1 MPSPEQQTPFDAS
14 AASRRELEYLIPF
27 EHAIGEYEPRMAVGA
42 EGSWIEFADGTRLL
56 DLHGQYMCVGMGH
69 GDARLRQALHE
80 AVDGLDFVCE
90 VLTHERKGYAAKLL
104 CEDTMEGSSWAG
116 AAKFVS
122 SGSEAVELALLIA
135 RLFKDRPAVVTT
147 QAAYHGWTSGA
158 AAATTLPYLR
168 NVFQDA
174 ESGEVRTV
182 PTAHPEFHAVPA
194 PIGCADE
201 VAVRAVVEET
211 ERSIRAIG
219 VENVAALI
227 TELYYGAGGFMVP
240 DGYPQLIREMC
251 DRLGILW
258 IDDEV
263 IAGAGRTGRWWA
275 FQHFGVTPDL
285 MCTAKGLTSSAV
297 PAGAVVLSREI
308 ADYLRGG
315 RWAAVSTFG
324 GHPLACAAVAA
335 NIEVMLDEGVVEH
348 AAAVGARFGEGLRE
362 LVARH
367 PSAAGL
373 SGKGLAWSI
382 ELCRDPA
389 SGEKWVPADRWRT
402 ASIDEEPELMPGQL
416 IAEVCEEHGVLLF
429 NFLPNT
435 VTIAPPLRI
444 SDDEL
449 SLALDAL
456 ERAFT
461 VLDGRVAETADRG

>member
-1 MPSPEQQTPFDAS
+1 MSSPEKQTRPDVAE
-14 AASRRELEYLIPF
+14 AKRRELEYVIPF
-27 EHAIGEYEPRMAVGA
+27 ERAADEYEPRMAVGA
-42 EGSWIEFADGTRLL
+42 DGSWIEFADGTRLL

-69 GDARLRQALHE
+69 GDPRLRQALHE

-90 VLTHERKGYAAKLL
+90 VLTHERKGQAAKLL
-104 CEDTMEGSSWAG
+104 CEDTMEEPTWAG

-122 SGSEAVELALLIA
+122 SGSEAVELALLTA
-135 RLFKDRPAVVTT
+135 RLFKNRPAVVTT
-147 QAAYHGWTSGA
+147 QAAYHGWTTGA

-168 NVFQDA
+168 NVFHEV

-182 PTAHPEFHAVPA
+182 STAHQEFHAVPA
-194 PIGCADE
+194 PIGCTDE
-201 VAVRAVVEET
+201 TSIRAVVDET

-219 VENVAALI
+219 VENVAGLI

-263 IAGAGRTGRWWA
+263 IAGAGRTGKWWA

-285 MCTAKGLTSSAV
+285 MCTAKGLTSSSV
-297 PAGAVVLSREI
+297 PGGAVVMSKRV
-308 ADYLRGG
+308 AAYLRRG

-324 GHPLACAAVAA
+324 GHPLACAAIAA
-335 NIEVMLDEGVVEH
+335 NIEIMLDEGVVEH
-348 AAAVGARFGEGLRE
+348 AAEVGARFGEGLHE

-382 ELCRDPA
+382 ELCRDPV
-389 SGEKWVPADRWRT
+389 SGEKWVPADRWLT
-402 ASIDEEPELMPGQL
+402 ASVDAEPELMPGQL

-444 SDDEL
+444 SEGEL
-449 SLALDAL
+449 QIGLDAL
-456 ERAFT
+456 EQAFT
-461 VLDGRVAETADRG
+461 VLDGHVTEPSAGS